1 MQPSCADYLEIL
13 EASTS
18 WSPKILQDGNALAS
32 WLLHDK
38 TLPLNMDNEHPAIRA
53 KFVAY
58 IFMKN
63 WNKNT
68 FSYVYKGYNDEFY
81 VILTVHRR

>member
-18 WSPKILQDGNALAS
+18 WSPKSLQACNAMVL
-32 WLLHDK
+32 WLLQDK
-38 TLPLNMDNEHPAIRA
+38 TLPLNRDHEHPATCA
-53 KFVAY
+53 KFVAF
-58 IFMKN
+58 ILMKN

-68 FSYVYKGYNDEFY
+68 FSHVYKGCTDE
-81 VILTVHRR
+81 LDTDD